1 MSKSGTLWS
10 WSTVNSVIC
19 GQASYVKNKTHI
31 QPTSTGT
38 ENMYTDSHNAPKPA
52 KFCVTYNIV
61 FSAHLCY
68 LCARPKQSISL
79 TPSFT
84 DLPHVIALVWAVLFG
99 CRHTT
104 FYPPVRTS
112 VTLKGSLEIEYQI
125 IKLMCF
131 FLQNCGLAKVNF
143 AGHFF
148 SGVNLRY
155 HR

>member
-112 VTLKGSLEIEYQI
+112 VTLKASLEIEYQI

-131 FLQNCGLAKVNF
+131 FYKIAVWPKSISPGI
-143 AGHFF
+143 FF
-148 SGVNLRY
+148 LE
-155 HR
+155 